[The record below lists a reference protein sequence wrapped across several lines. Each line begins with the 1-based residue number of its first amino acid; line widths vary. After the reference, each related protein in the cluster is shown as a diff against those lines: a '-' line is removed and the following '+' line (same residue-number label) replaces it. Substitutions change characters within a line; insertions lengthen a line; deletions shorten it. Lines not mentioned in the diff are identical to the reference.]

1 MILYYDLSV
10 NENVRTELS
19 ADASPHIILLN
30 TSEIKPFEEQNNYLT
45 KLFELFLNQ
54 NCIFL
59 RGKSL
64 LKTGSCK
71 EKPPASVTLNT

>member
-1 MILYYDLSV
+1 MMNSSYKIKNSV
-10 NENVRTELS
+10 FRTNTLQ
-19 ADASPHIILLN
+19 HIILLN